1 MNRSGT
7 SLMPAAMPVAAPFH
21 GRRSGWHRSQT
32 TRAISTS
39 STWPR
44 KSARC
49 TGSVHSSSPD
59 SSMVAPSRD
68 VFSQPSWRNA
78 IQIVATSANSDTT
91 VTIAISPVNGSASPA
106 AKTSAANGV

>member
-1 MNRSGT
+1 M
-7 SLMPAAMPVAAPFH
+7 MPAAMPVAAPFH
-21 GRRSGWHRSQT
+21 RRRSGWHRSQT

-59 SSMVAPSRD
+59 SSMVAPSRE

-78 IQIVATSANSDTT
+78 IQIVATSENSDTT
-91 VTIAISPVNGSASPA
+91 VTTAISPVNGSASPA